1 MFIFNHPTGTD
12 QEWKFVHGL
21 YEFAIY
27 GGRVDN
33 TFDLRVMVSYLRQF
47 FDGNTLSQGR
57 NKRLGPL
64 RLPTSTNFRVGFNM
78 SNSYR
83 NVIDQF
89 YITYAYFLFTAQ
101 LACNCSLSGSQV
113 THVDLH
119 VHFML
124 FAGLC
129 GSH

>member
-1 MFIFNHPTGTD
+1 MIPEYSVLNSHDIFNVNLLFLQFTLIIWLIFIFNHPTGTD

-64 RLPTSTNFRVGFNM
+64 RLPTSTNFRVGFKM
-78 SNSYR
+78 CY
-83 NVIDQF
+83 
-89 YITYAYFLFTAQ
+89 
-101 LACNCSLSGSQV
+101 
-113 THVDLH
+113 
-119 VHFML
+119 
-124 FAGLC
+124 
-129 GSH
+129 